1 MYGKQYEI
9 VVENNA
15 KVIDIKQEV
24 YNQSTISPEDQK
36 LMRSFR
42 QLNDEDSIANYS
54 LKDGGKND
62 NALFCRMT
70 QIASDSLV
78 LFKVRTPSPLVVE
91 ETTPAPTKQMIMEAT
106 GAKGTTQFETFSNCL
121 VKSNHDSKS
130 NQFLKSL
137 L

>member
-54 LKDGGKND
+54 LKDGGKNE
-62 NALFCRMT
+62 NAPYF
-70 QIASDSLV
+70 
-78 LFKVRTPSPLVVE
+78 VE
-91 ETTPAPTKQMIMEAT
+91 
-106 GAKGTTQFETFSNCL
+106 
-121 VKSNHDSKS
+121 
-130 NQFLKSL
+130 
-137 L
+137 